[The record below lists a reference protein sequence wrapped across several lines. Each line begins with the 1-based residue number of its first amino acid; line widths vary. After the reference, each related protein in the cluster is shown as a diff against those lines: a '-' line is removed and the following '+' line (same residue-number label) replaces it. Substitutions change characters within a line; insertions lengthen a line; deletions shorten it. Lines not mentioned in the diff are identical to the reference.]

1 MFFSAPCPSFDL
13 HLYAHIDRSSLNRC
27 VFTPIPHQTD
37 IVSHDEHSQS
47 ISRKRKF
54 QSFDITYDHPKTT
67 KFGNDNGELAEI
79 IYNMDMRLDDLTRT
93 CNGLRSSLHTLTKM
107 VTQLVN
113 NQKQVNSSFNRN
125 LYTLDV

>member
-1 MFFSAPCPSFDL
+1 
-13 HLYAHIDRSSLNRC
+13 
-27 VFTPIPHQTD
+27 
-37 IVSHDEHSQS
+37 
-47 ISRKRKF
+47 
-54 QSFDITYDHPKTT
+54 
-67 KFGNDNGELAEI
+67 
-79 IYNMDMRLDDLTRT
+79 MDMRLDDLTRT